1 MLDVF
6 VSTFPWFWSTSLPEG
21 NVARHPID
29 SPHGNLL
36 AQEWRRRREAPA
48 TALRADLSQRVT
60 PNHLM
65 FNGIFGCKPTILV
78 YLHVWKP
85 PTNGASNVV
94 FFVIFRQM
102 CLWNR
107 CCSSSRRLEAE
118 VGPLRKLPG
127 HGGNQ
132 QPGIWNAQESASA
145 LQKKHGGCW
154 LEKDGRMTNCAS
166 LWRLFLVWFVVSTF
180 CSFKR
185 STVRLW

>member
-21 NVARHPID
+21 NVARH
-29 SPHGNLL
+29 PHGNLL

-48 TALRADLSQRVT
+48 TALRADLSQRVP

-78 YLHVWKP
+78 YLHVWKHMEIP
-85 PTNGASNVV
+85 HKWGIKHCFSPWFSGRCVFWIDAAARAGCWGRTPSKTARSWRKSAAWNLKCARERLGVAKEALGAVD
-94 FFVIFRQM
+94 
-102 CLWNR
+102 W
-107 CCSSSRRLEAE
+107 
-118 VGPLRKLPG
+118 
-127 HGGNQ
+127 
-132 QPGIWNAQESASA
+132 
-145 LQKKHGGCW
+145 KKMEGWQTVQVYGGCF
-154 LEKDGRMTNCAS
+154 
-166 LWRLFLVWFVVSTF
+166 LFDFVVSTF